1 MSQHHLEVVC
11 LQETIKRDYTNQ
23 LLKDLVNG
31 QDFSWIWTEAEGHS
45 GGTLT
50 GVKNGDIEVLSSDR
64 GVFFLSI
71 RAKSSQNNLKWEVI
85 NIYGHVQNERK
96 QDFLEEISVKIS
108 NTQCSFILGGDF
120 NLIRYASEKSS
131 QHVDQ
136 SKMDLFNK
144 FISDNGIKEILRKGN
159 KFTWTNKQDQPIMS
173 TLDRVFTSHDWDFLY
188 PWATC
193 EVLPRV
199 GSDHNY
205 LLVTTEDTRVSH
217 PYMFRFEMAW
227 FTQEEFQDK
236 LIARWPNKGN
246 DDVQDFWKRI
256 KKHIRTFGK
265 GWGNNVRG
273 QLRRDKQSLMEEL
286 KRIDAK
292 AETETLNS
300 AQWRDRYEK
309 KGP

>member
-1 MSQHHLEVVC
+1 
-11 LQETIKRDYTNQ
+11 
-23 LLKDLVNG
+23 
-31 QDFSWIWTEAEGHS
+31 
-45 GGTLT
+45 
-50 GVKNGDIEVLSSDR
+50 
-64 GVFFLSI
+64 
-71 RAKSSQNNLKWEVI
+71 
-85 NIYGHVQNERK
+85 
-96 QDFLEEISVKIS
+96 
-108 NTQCSFILGGDF
+108 
-120 NLIRYASEKSS
+120 
-131 QHVDQ
+131 
-136 SKMDLFNK
+136 
-144 FISDNGIKEILRKGN
+144 
-159 KFTWTNKQDQPIMS
+159 
-173 TLDRVFTSHDWDFLY
+173 
-188 PWATC
+188 
-193 EVLPRV
+193 
-199 GSDHNY
+199 
-205 LLVTTEDTRVSH
+205 
-217 PYMFRFEMAW
+217 MFRFEMAW